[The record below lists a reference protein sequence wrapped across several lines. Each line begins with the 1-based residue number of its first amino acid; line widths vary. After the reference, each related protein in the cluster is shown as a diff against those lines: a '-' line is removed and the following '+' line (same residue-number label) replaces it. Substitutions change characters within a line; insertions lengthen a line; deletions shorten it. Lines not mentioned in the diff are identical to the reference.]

1 MSKHLARSDR
11 GGCFAAAL
19 SVSSASAQSSRQIK
33 FIVPFPAGGGG
44 DVLTRMVAEKWAQAH
59 GVATVIENR
68 PGAATVLGVEAASRA
83 APDGNTLG
91 IVANSFIIHPNFKKL
106 SYDPLT
112 SFEPVCLLANSPQVI
127 VVNSSSPYKTL
138 TEWLDAARAKPG
150 ELSHASVGP
159 ASPSTSPSSSSS
171 CWPRSS
177 ITFVP
182 FNGNTPAL
190 NALLGGHVGS
200 VMSNYSEAAELVECR
215 QAPRARRG
223 QRQASRRW
231 PNVPTVAEQ
240 GFKDYA
246 VEAWYG
252 LVAPAKTPKDKVAE
266 LSKWCAEAMLAPEL
280 KAKWD
285 LQGLTPGRQLIRR
298 IRRASAPAVGGLRA
312 RDPRGQ
318 HQGRIGTRDCGPNA
332 SKARRKRRPEAQ
344 H

>member
-1 MSKHLARSDR
+1 MTMTCKALLAAA
-11 GGCFAAAL
+11 FAAVL
-19 SVSSASAQSSRQIK
+19 SVSAALAQSPRQIK

-44 DVLTRMVAEKWAQAH
+44 DVLTRMVAEKWSQAH

-83 APDGNTLG
+83 APDGNNLG
-91 IVANSFIIHPNFKKL
+91 VVANSFIIHPNFKKL

-127 VVNSSSPYKTL
+127 VVNSSSPHKTL
-138 TEWLDAARAKPG
+138 KEWLDAARAKPG

-159 ASPSTSPSSSSS
+159 ASPQHIAFEQLKLMAKV
-171 CWPRSS
+171 S

-200 VMSNYSEAAELVECR
+200 VMSNYSEAAELV
-215 QAPRARRG
+215 ASGKLRALAV
-223 QRQASRRW
+223 ASDKRVEGW

-240 GFKDYA
+240 GFKDYS

-266 LSKWCAEAMLAPEL
+266 LSKWCAEAMAAPEF
-280 KAKWD
+280 KPKRA
-285 LQGLTPGRQLIRR
+285 LQGLTP
-298 IRRASAPAVGGLRA
+298 VGGSSDEFARHLRRQSDTYA
-312 RDPRGQ
+312 QVIR
-318 HQGRIGTRDCGPNA
+318 
-332 SKARRKRRPEAQ
+332 EANIKGE
-344 H
+344 

>member
-1 MSKHLARSDR
+1 MRTIGNGLI
-11 GGCFAAAL
+11 AAAL
-19 SVSSASAQSSRQIK
+19 VALSFSTASAQSSRQIK

-44 DVLTRMVAEKWAQAH
+44 DVLTRMVAEKWAQLH
-59 GVATVIENR
+59 SIATVIENR

-91 IVANSFIIHPNFKKL
+91 MVANSFIIHPNFKKL

-127 VVNSSSPYKTL
+127 VVNSASPYKTL

-159 ASPSTSPSSSSS
+159 ASPQHIAFEQLKLLAKV
-171 CWPRSS
+171 S

-200 VMSNYSEAAELVECR
+200 VMSNYSEAAELVS
-215 QAPRARRG
+215 AGKLRALAV
-223 QRQASRRW
+223 ASGKRVDGW

-252 LVAPAKTPKDKVAE
+252 FVAPAKTPRDKVAE

-280 KAKWD
+280 KPKWT
-285 LQGLTPGRQLIRR
+285 LQGLTPVGSTSDEFAAHLRTQSDNYASVIRD
-298 IRRASAPAVGGLRA
+298 ASVKG
-312 RDPRGQ
+312 
-318 HQGRIGTRDCGPNA
+318 
-332 SKARRKRRPEAQ
+332 E
-344 H
+344 

>member
-1 MSKHLARSDR
+1 LVRTLNN
-11 GGCFAAAL
+11 GLIAAAL
-19 SVSSASAQSSRQIK
+19 FALAIANASAQSSRQIK

-44 DVLTRMVAEKWAQAH
+44 DVVTRMVAEKWAQLH
-59 GVATVIENR
+59 GIATVIENR
-68 PGAATVLGVEAASRA
+68 PGAATVLGVEATSRA

-91 IVANSFIIHPNFKKL
+91 MVANSFIIHPNFKKL

-127 VVNSSSPYKTL
+127 VVNSASPYKTF

-159 ASPSTSPSSSSS
+159 ASPQHIAFEQLKLLSKVN
-171 CWPRSS
+171 

-200 VMSNYSEAAELVECR
+200 VMSNYSEASELVG
-215 QAPRARRG
+215 AGKLRALAV
-223 QRQASRRW
+223 ASAKRVDGW
-231 PNVPTVAEQ
+231 PNVPTVAQQ

-252 LVAPAKTPKDKVAE
+252 FVAPAKTPKDKVAE

-280 KAKWD
+280 KTKWE
-285 LQGLTPGRQLIRR
+285 LQGLTPVGSASEEFAAHLHKQSEDYARVIRDAN
-298 IRRASAPAVGGLRA
+298 IKG
-312 RDPRGQ
+312 
-318 HQGRIGTRDCGPNA
+318 
-332 SKARRKRRPEAQ
+332 E
-344 H
+344 

>member
-1 MSKHLARSDR
+1 MRKLCKVLIAVTVLT
-11 GGCFAAAL
+11 GA
-19 SVSSASAQSSRQIK
+19 VSASNAFAQSSRQIK

-44 DVLTRMVAEKWAQAH
+44 DVLTRMVAEKWAQTH

-112 SFEPVCLLANSPQVI
+112 SFEPICLLANSPQVI
-127 VVNSSSPYKTL
+127 VVNSSSPYRTL

-159 ASPSTSPSSSSS
+159 ASPQHIAFEQLKLMAKA
-171 CWPRSS
+171 S

-200 VMSNYSEAAELVECR
+200 VMSNYSEAAELVGSGKL
-215 QAPRARRG
+215 RALAV
-223 QRQASRRW
+223 ASGKRVDGW
-231 PNVPTVAEQ
+231 PNVPTAAEQ
-240 GFKDYA
+240 GFKGYA

-266 LSKWCAEAMLAPEL
+266 LSKWCGEAMQAPEL

-285 LQGLTPGRQLIRR
+285 LQGLTPVGSSSEEFAGHLRQQSESYARVIR
-298 IRRASAPAVGGLRA
+298 
-312 RDPRGQ
+312 
-318 HQGRIGTRDCGPNA
+318 
-332 SKARRKRRPEAQ
+332 EANIKGE
-344 H
+344 

>member
-1 MSKHLARSDR
+1 MTKL
-11 GGCFAAAL
+11 CKVLFAAIVCAAA
-19 SVSSASAQSSRQIK
+19 VSASGAFAQSSRQIK

-44 DVLTRMVAEKWAQAH
+44 DVLTRMVAEKWAQMH
-59 GVATVIENR
+59 GVAAVIENR

-83 APDGNTLG
+83 APDGNTIG

-106 SYDPLT
+106 SYAPLT
-112 SFEPVCLLANSPQVI
+112 SFEPICLLANSPQVI

-150 ELSHASVGP
+150 DLSHASVGP
-159 ASPSTSPSSSSS
+159 ASPQHIAFEQLKLMAKVN
-171 CWPRSS
+171 

-200 VMSNYSEAAELVECR
+200 VMSNYSEAASLVSSGKL
-215 QAPRARRG
+215 RALAV
-223 QRQASRRW
+223 ASAKRVEGW
-231 PNVPTVAEQ
+231 PNVQTVAEH

-266 LSKWCAEAMLAPEL
+266 LSKWCSEAMLAPEL
-280 KAKWD
+280 KSKWD
-285 LQGLTPGRQLIRR
+285 LQGLAPVGSSSAEFATHLQQQSDDYARVIR
-298 IRRASAPAVGGLRA
+298 
-312 RDPRGQ
+312 
-318 HQGRIGTRDCGPNA
+318 
-332 SKARRKRRPEAQ
+332 EANIKGE
-344 H
+344 

>member
-1 MSKHLARSDR
+1 MRRLALVAATA
-11 GGCFAAAL
+11 FAAAL

-44 DVLTRMVAEKWAQAH
+44 DVLTRMVAEKWAQIH
-59 GVATVIENR
+59 GIATVVENR

-106 SYDPLT
+106 SYDPLA

-127 VVNSSSPYKTL
+127 VVNSSSPHKTL

-159 ASPSTSPSSSSS
+159 ASPQHIAFEQLKLLAKVN
-171 CWPRSS
+171 

-200 VMSNYSEAAELVECR
+200 VMSNYSEAAELVASGKLR
-215 QAPRARRG
+215 ALAVASARRVDG
-223 QRQASRRW
+223 W

-240 GFKDYA
+240 GFKDYS

-252 LVAPAKTPKDKVAE
+252 LVTPAKTPKDKVAE
-266 LSKWCAEAMLAPEL
+266 LSKWCSEAMLAPEL
-280 KAKWD
+280 KPKWE
-285 LQGLTPGRQLIRR
+285 LQGLTP
-298 IRRASAPAVGGLRA
+298 VGSTSEEFAAHLRKQSEDYA
-312 RDPRGQ
+312 RVI
-318 HQGRIGTRDCGPNA
+318 H
-332 SKARRKRRPEAQ
+332 EANIKGE
-344 H
+344 